1 MGAENTSV
9 ARAAALNIADG
20 TTLILD
26 AEQGVLNFAPD
37 ANELDAAQRVLAVR
51 RQRMAAE
58 RSAAQTDCRTA
69 DGRRI
74 EVFANL
80 GSLAD
85 AKLAATQG
93 AEGCGL
99 LRTEFLFLE
108 RTQAP
113 DEDEQARCY
122 QEIAQALGPRSASRT
137 SLPGSASHRHLRS
150 GS

>member
-1 MGAENTSV
+1 MLV
-9 ARAAALNIADG
+9 AAGAAALKIADG

-80 GSLAD
+80 GSRCGVD
-85 AKLAATQG
+85 GSSVRPSRRPSGWRSSATRCPRCWSAGTTTAGQTWPSW
-93 AEGCGL
+93 AGC
-99 LRTEFLFLE
+99 
-108 RTQAP
+108 
-113 DEDEQARCY
+113 
-122 QEIAQALGPRSASRT
+122 S
-137 SLPGSASHRHLRS
+137 PG
-150 GS
+150 